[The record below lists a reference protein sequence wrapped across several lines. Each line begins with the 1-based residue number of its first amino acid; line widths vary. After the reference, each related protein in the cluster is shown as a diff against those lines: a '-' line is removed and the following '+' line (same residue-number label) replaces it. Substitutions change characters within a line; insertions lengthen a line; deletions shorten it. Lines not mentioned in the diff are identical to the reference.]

1 MTKVLLIGG
10 GGFIGARLARQCVAA
25 GLSVRIAD
33 VVQPAADA
41 DTADGCIEYVVGDF
55 DDSADLERMLDG
67 VNVVVHLVHRAMLL
81 GLDSSMVQEMERNV
95 APTVRLFDRCVADK
109 RLRLIFVSSG
119 GTVYGEPEERTP
131 IVERTALRP
140 ISVYGTSKS
149 MIEQVLGLYAAQRGL
164 QAIVVRPGNAYGPG
178 QHPFKG
184 QGLIPTVMA
193 SALQGKSVTIYGDGS
208 AVRDYIHVDD
218 IARGILAA
226 IQAGRG
232 GETYNIGTGLGTS
245 INALINDFIR
255 PAMAAK
261 GVEIDLQYAQPRG
274 VDVAYNVLDPTR
286 LAEQCGFRA
295 AIDLQTGIAETWD
308 WIFGTY
314 GGADQR

>member
-10 GGFIGARLARQCVAA
+10 GGFIGARLARQCLAA
-25 GLSVRIAD
+25 GLAVRIAD
-33 VVQPAADA
+33 LALPAAGVDSP
-41 DTADGCIEYVVGDF
+41 DGPIEYVVGDF
-55 DDSADLERMLDG
+55 DNPADLERMLDG

-81 GLDSSMVQEMERNV
+81 GLDSSMVQEIERNV

-109 RLRLIFVSSG
+109 SLRLVFVSSG
-119 GTVYGEPEERTP
+119 GTVYGEPLEPAPICERA
-131 IVERTALRP
+131 ALRP

-178 QHPFKG
+178 QQPFKG

-193 SALQGKSVTIYGDGS
+193 SALQGKPVTIYGDGS

-226 IQAGRG
+226 IQAGRA

-245 INALINDFIR
+245 INALINEFIR
-255 PAMAAK
+255 PAMADG

-295 AIDLQTGIAETWD
+295 AIDLQAGIAETWD
-308 WIFGTY
+308 WIFSTY
-314 GGADQR
+314 GGAQQR